1 VDRGPRTAAALLR
14 ALVSLVLLLALL
26 VVLPVAL
33 LYGTLALA
41 GPGGMPLPGSPTG
54 LLTDPDQGQGFVW
67 ALTAVG
73 WLAWAAFA
81 LGVLVELA
89 ARLRG
94 RAARRLPALGWSQ
107 RAAAVLLGAVF
118 ALAPAAGAF
127 AAPPVA
133 APPGLTAPATV
144 RAAGVAGVSA
154 TPVVAAARA
163 DHTVYDHTEYTV
175 RAARPAETL
184 WTIAQA
190 QLGSGARWNDIAA
203 LNEGRVMDASGTV
216 FHADVALTPGWTLT
230 MPVANAAVAAKA
242 VEVTV
247 HKGDSLTG
255 IAAEH
260 HVHGGWESV
269 YQANRTVIGGDPDV
283 ILPGERLR
291 LPPTTAHTSAQVRP
305 GVTPD
310 ESVAP
315 APHARP
321 AAPVLPAAP
330 ALRPSLPASPTP
342 VPASVPASVPA
353 PGATAATA
361 GPRAEAS
368 DPLRLPAAVG
378 AGALLAAGLVG
389 LLARRRV
396 LQQRRR
402 PPRRRIA
409 LPGVEEQLY
418 ETFLRAMAD
427 PSGLDLLD
435 RTLRTLGMTCL
446 DTDVEL
452 PVLAA
457 VALRPGGTVDLH
469 LVDPAPAIAPFVG
482 SADGRLWRCHAPDA
496 DLLTVERARDVPA
509 PYPALVTLGR
519 TVDGVHI
526 LADLETVRH
535 LHLDGTPEEV
545 AAVSR
550 ALVAELAAG
559 PLADR
564 MRLIALGSAAPL
576 VGRLVH
582 GTDAERLVTHDSPEQ
597 ALADLESH
605 RASLERTLTECQVAH
620 PRAARSQGVAV
631 DVWAPLLLCTDSEL
645 TPSQLASLGKIL
657 SGPEHCCVA
666 AVSPAVPGAPGW
678 HLDARPGHHPVAD
691 SLPFAVEL
699 QRLGE
704 DEFAATLAL
713 LAAAEQPSD
722 LPEPAWTG
730 HQPDEPDPGGA
741 PPPDPYDDP
750 FVIPVLASRSRA
762 LGGAAPASATSVP
775 LLAFDLPGGS
785 GTKEGGRPSL
795 LPVLGSGFRAASAS
809 TFTPDTSDTR
819 DTPAPAAVADG
830 SAVFPP
836 RLLLLGPV
844 RVIGAGG
851 AAPATPDD
859 VSRLT
864 AVTALLA
871 THPEPDPRLLDA
883 VLDPV
888 PYATDRLMAARSAP
902 QARVAAVSRV
912 REWLGAGPD
921 GVPWLSATAWRLH
934 HAVSCDWTDF
944 QELYRLGMN
953 APGPAEDAALRRA
966 LDLVRGGPFLGAHH
980 LYPWAEPFR
989 QDMISAVI
997 DASHELAKRCFR
1009 TGDLPGCEA
1018 ALHRGLAA
1026 VPEAEILHRGLIRL
1040 YATAGYRDHVAAS
1053 ITRLAQVNDALGCLD
1068 YEPETLRLFSMI
1080 SSHRN

>member
-1 VDRGPRTAAALLR
+1 MNGGPRTAASVPR
-14 ALVSLVLLLALL
+14 ALASLVLLLALL
-26 VVLPVAL
+26 VALPAAL

-41 GPGGMPLPGSPTG
+41 GPGGMPLSADPSALFTG
-54 LLTDPDQGQGFVW
+54 PDRGQLFVW

-73 WLAWAAFA
+73 WVAWAMFA

-107 RAAAVLLGAVF
+107 RAAAVLVGAVF

-127 AAPPVA
+127 AAPSVA
-133 APPGLTAPATV
+133 APPGIAAPATAHT
-144 RAAGVAGVSA
+144 AAAVAGA
-154 TPVVAAARA
+154 TAGQPG
-163 DHTVYDHTEYTV
+163 YTV
-175 RAARPAETL
+175 RTARPAETL
-184 WTIAQA
+184 WTIAQE

-203 LNEGRVMDASGTV
+203 LNEGRVMDAAGTV
-216 FHADVALTPGWTLT
+216 FHADAALSPGWTLR
-230 MPVANAAVAAKA
+230 MPARQTAVS
-242 VEVTV
+242 VTV
-247 HKGDSLTG
+247 HEGDSLSS
-255 IAAEH
+255 IATAH

-269 YQANRTVIGGDPDV
+269 YAVNRTVVGRDPDV
-283 ILPGERLR
+283 IRPGEHLR
-291 LPPTTAHTSAQVRP
+291 LPGTHRAS
-305 GVTPD
+305 
-310 ESVAP
+310 SAP
-315 APHARP
+315 AVSSVPSPTVPPTAP
-321 AAPVLPAAP
+321 STPTAAPAAP
-330 ALRPSLPASPTP
+330 ALRPSGVTPPT
-342 VPASVPASVPA
+342 AESA
-353 PGATAATA
+353 PTAAPA
-361 GPRAEAS
+361 RAS
-368 DPLRLPAAVG
+368 AAEVTSTVAIG
-378 AGALLAAGLVG
+378 AGGLLAAALVG

-402 PPRRRIA
+402 PPRRRVA
-409 LPGVEEQLY
+409 MPGVEEQLY

-427 PSGLDLLD
+427 PTGLDLLD

-452 PVLAA
+452 PALAA

-469 LVDPAPAIAPFVG
+469 LVDPAPAVAPFVG
-482 SADGRLWRCHAPDA
+482 SVDGRLWRCHAPDA
-496 DLLTVERARDVPA
+496 DLLTAERARDVPA

-535 LHLDGTPEEV
+535 LHLGGTPEEV

-550 ALVAELAAG
+550 ALVAELAAS

-564 MRLIALGSAAPL
+564 LRLITLGSAAPL

-582 GTDAERLVTHDSPEQ
+582 GTDTGRFVGRDDPDQ
-597 ALADLESH
+597 ALAELEAH
-605 RASLERTLTECQVAH
+605 RRSLEKTLTECQVDH

-631 DVWAPLLLCTDSEL
+631 DVWAPALLCTDDEL
-645 TPSQLASLGKIL
+645 TLRQLDLLAAVLA
-657 SGPEHCCVA
+657 GPEHRCVA
-666 AVSPAVPGAPGW
+666 AVTPAVPGAPGW

-704 DEFAATLAL
+704 QEFASVLALFAAT
-713 LAAAEQPSD
+713 EQPSD

-730 HQPDEPDPGGA
+730 FHPDEGSEEVPGVADGVTDGGA
-741 PPPDPYDDP
+741 DSVTDGGADGVAEDDDP
-750 FVIPVLASRSRA
+750 FLIPVLASLARST
-762 LGGAAPASATSVP
+762 GGAAPASATSVP
-775 LLAFDLPGGS
+775 LLDFDLLAPGPPGGA
-785 GTKEGGRPSL
+785 GEQTGPRPPSL
-795 LPVLGSGFRAASAS
+795 LPVLSAGYRS
-809 TFTPDTSDTR
+809 VVAVPA
-819 DTPAPAAVADG
+819 TPAAAATPAAPAH
-830 SAVFPP
+830 AVFPP
-836 RLLLLGPV
+836 RVLLLGPV
-844 RVIGAGG
+844 RVIGANG
-851 AAPATPDD
+851 ATPADPAD
-859 VSRLT
+859 LGRLT
-864 AVTALLA
+864 AVAALLA

-902 QARVAAVSRV
+902 QARVAAVSRL

-921 GVPWLSATAWRLH
+921 GGPWLPGPAWRLH

-944 QELYRLGMN
+944 QELYRRGMN
-953 APGPAEDAALRRA
+953 ARGPAEDAALRRA
-966 LDLVRGGPFLGAHH
+966 LDLVRGGPFSGAHQ

-989 QDMISAVI
+989 QDMVSAVL
-997 DASHELAKRCFR
+997 DASHELAKRCF
-1009 TGDLPGCEA
+1009 TAGDLPGCEA